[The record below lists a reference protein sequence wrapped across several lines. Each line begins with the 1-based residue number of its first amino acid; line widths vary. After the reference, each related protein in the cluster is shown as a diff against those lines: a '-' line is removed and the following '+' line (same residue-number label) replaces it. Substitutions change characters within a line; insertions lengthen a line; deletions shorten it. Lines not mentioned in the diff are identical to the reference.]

1 MAASILK
8 KNLRENGGQSIFELI
23 VFVPLL
29 LIVLTI
35 MINTGNAINAS
46 INQQKA
52 TRGYYY
58 FLLRGNSMIQR
69 AAWLSQGW
77 GFGFTEMGFN
87 AVGWRKS
94 DAGSADGI
102 PFAACF
108 KYSSFL
114 SNLGGETECDDPSD
128 SAEQRSPFVKIFT
141 VYGMCSQTYQSNDNG
156 ANIFVNRRSSG
167 TASGCI
173 LR

>member
-1 MAASILK
+1 MAAKKK
-8 KNLRENGGQSIFELI
+8 KNILLQEQGQSIFELI

-29 LIVLTI
+29 LVVLTV

-52 TRGYYY
+52 TRGYFY
-58 FLLRGNSMIQR
+58 FLVRGNSQIQR
-69 AAWLSQGW
+69 AEWLVDGW

-87 AVGWRKS
+87 AVGWRRS
-94 DAGSADGI
+94 DLGTDEEN
-102 PFAACF
+102 PMAACF

-114 SNLGGETECDDPSD
+114 SNLGGETDCDDVSG
-128 SAEQRSPFVKIFT
+128 SSEKKSPYVKIFT
-141 VYGMCSQTYQSNDNG
+141 VYGVCSQTYQSNDNG
-156 ANIFVNRRSSG
+156 ANIFINKQSSG
-167 TASGCI
+167 TASGCM